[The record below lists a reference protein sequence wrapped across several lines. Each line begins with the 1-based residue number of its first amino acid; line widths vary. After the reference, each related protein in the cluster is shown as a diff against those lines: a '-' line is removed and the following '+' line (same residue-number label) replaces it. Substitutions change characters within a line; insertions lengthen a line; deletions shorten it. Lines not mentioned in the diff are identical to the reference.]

1 MNEPKIEWARTRAS
15 SVWKPRMKMQWKAT
29 GRVRRTAIR
38 PDQRWMRFTR
48 VRCPPGGGTGT
59 MAVSFPKI
67 LAPVSTWTIA
77 NNAAA
82 DANQALKA
90 IGVEKTLV

>member
-1 MNEPKIEWARTRAS
+1 
-15 SVWKPRMKMQWKAT
+15 MKTQWKAT

-48 VRCPPGGGTGT
+48 GGGTGT
-59 MAVSFPKI
+59 MPVSFPKI

-90 IGVEKTLV
+90 IGVENTLVTRSV